1 MNCHNGSGT
10 LFFAEPQR
18 QWSEGGTLL
27 SWRSFRAVP
36 CENWANGR
44 RQFGNLIWLT
54 WSGRRVGGEVL
65 LVFPRFETATLVIN
79 GKAGQNDPKWESA
92 YLARWKCR
100 DMEHT
105 WTHQNI
111 SSHFRMFGCPW
122 MFPLQV
128 YNLGLSKHQGQG
140 TRWMPGL
147 QCWLSQATGQPI
159 SCGSG
164 ECDLLIHWF
173 LASGFYLHINLLYI
187 Q

>member
-1 MNCHNGSGT
+1 MNLWPNSSSLSSTKDFNDWKTQRSFEVRGEWTEPTKLQTAKTLSCMDWDRSGLEMGCFCSQDLKALKIKNLKET
-10 LFFAEPQR
+10 LQVWIVTTAVELFFFAEPQR

-92 YLARWKCR
+92 
-100 DMEHT
+100 
-105 WTHQNI
+105 
-111 SSHFRMFGCPW
+111 
-122 MFPLQV
+122 
-128 YNLGLSKHQGQG
+128 
-140 TRWMPGL
+140 
-147 QCWLSQATGQPI
+147 
-159 SCGSG
+159 
-164 ECDLLIHWF
+164 
-173 LASGFYLHINLLYI
+173 
-187 Q
+187 